1 MTTCQI
7 RRIYCSALE
16 TTRVFSIISTVKLCL
31 VYTILNIYLSMAVA
45 SIKREPIYDIL
56 QNKEN
61 QLSILKLFKVFG
73 TSMQLKLF
81 RIEWNARP
89 NSYRDLLIRGYC
101 VHLTVSKLTI
111 NALVK
116 GITCF
121 GIGLWQ
127 EPNFNCLTA

>member
-1 MTTCQI
+1 
-7 RRIYCSALE
+7 
-16 TTRVFSIISTVKLCL
+16 
-31 VYTILNIYLSMAVA
+31 MAVA

-73 TSMQLKLF
+73 TSMQLKFF
-81 RIEWNARP
+81 RRP

-101 VHLTVSKLTI
+101 VHLTVSKLSI

-116 GITCF
+116 G
-121 GIGLWQ
+121 L
-127 EPNFNCLTA
+127 NCCEIWRSVERTQL

>member
-1 MTTCQI
+1 MPNKKNI
-7 RRIYCSALE
+7 LFNKALE
-16 TTRVFSIISTVKLCL
+16 TTWVFSITSTVELCL
-31 VYTILNIYLSMAVA
+31 VYTVLNIYLSMAVA
-45 SIKREPIYDIL
+45 SIQREPFYDSL

-81 RIEWNARP
+81 RIERNARP

-101 VHLTVSKLTI
+101 VHLTVSKLSI

-116 GITCF
+116 GLTCC
-121 GIGLWQ
+121 GIWRSVARTQL
-127 EPNFNCLTA
+127 